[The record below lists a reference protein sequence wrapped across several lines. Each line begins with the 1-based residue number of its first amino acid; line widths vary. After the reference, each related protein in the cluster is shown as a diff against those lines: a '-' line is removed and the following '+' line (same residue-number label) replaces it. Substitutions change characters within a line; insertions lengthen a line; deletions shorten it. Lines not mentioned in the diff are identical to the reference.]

1 MKILVLGATGFIGK
15 NLVSRLKADKHE
27 VYMCSKSSGIDITCY
42 ESLSQTLKNI
52 QPEIIFNVAADVG
65 SLHYVTTYAADVIN
79 TNIQMVLNIYKAVQA
94 ECPTAKIINP
104 LANCAYPATATIQK
118 EEDWLAGPVHQSVFS
133 FANSKRVVYYLSKC
147 YYDQYKIKTVNLI
160 FPNTYG
166 PGDSCD
172 PNKTHALNGMIIR
185 MLQAKAKN
193 NKKFVVWGTGSP
205 IREWAY
211 VDDFVEVL
219 ILAMKIDHMAH
230 PVNVGQEMGYS
241 IAESAHLI
249 KRACNFEGNIAFDTQ
264 YPDGHK
270 IKIMHKNKFTE
281 LFPDFKFHDHHEG
294 IKNTVLYYRSK
305 L

>member
-27 VYMCSKSSGIDITCY
+27 IYMCSKSSGVDITCY
-42 ESLSQTLKNI
+42 DALSKTIREI
-52 QPEIIFNVAADVG
+52 QPEIIFNVAANVG

-79 TNIQMVLNIYKAVQA
+79 INIQMALNIYKAVQA

-118 EEDWLAGPVHQSVFS
+118 EEDWLSGPVHQSVFS
-133 FANSKRVVYYLSKC
+133 FANSKRVTYYLSKC
-147 YYDQYKIKTVNLI
+147 YYEQYGIKTVNLI

-185 MLQAKAKN
+185 MLQTKAKGDE
-193 NKKFVVWGTGSP
+193 KFVVWGTGSP
-205 IREWAY
+205 IREWTY
-211 VDDFVEVL
+211 VEDFVEVL
-219 ILAMKIDHMAH
+219 ILAMEIDHMEQ
-230 PVNVGQEMGYS
+230 PVNVGQQKGYS
-241 IAESAHLI
+241 IAESALLI
-249 KRACNFEGNIAFDTQ
+249 KRACNFKGDIMFDTH
-264 YPDGHK
+264 YPDGNK
-270 IKIMHKNKFTE
+270 IKIMHKNKFAE
-281 LFPDFKFHDHHEG
+281 LFPDFKFYNHQEG
-294 IKNTVLYYRSK
+294 IKNTVLYYESK